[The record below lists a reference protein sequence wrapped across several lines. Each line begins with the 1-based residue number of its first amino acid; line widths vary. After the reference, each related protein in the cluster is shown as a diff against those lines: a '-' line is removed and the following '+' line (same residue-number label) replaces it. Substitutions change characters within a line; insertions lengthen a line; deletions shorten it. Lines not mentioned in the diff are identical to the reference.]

1 MTSPPP
7 SILWR
12 EGEPPRSA
20 QFGDLYYSA
29 EGGLDEA
36 RQVFLAGCALPE
48 AWRGRR
54 AFCVGELGFGTG
66 LNIIALLE
74 LWARCRPPDGR
85 LAIFS
90 VEAFPLEAADAAR
103 ALAAWPELAPIAAR
117 LLARW
122 PGRRRGFH
130 RIDLPELHATLD
142 LAVIEAADAL
152 AAWSGR
158 ADAWFLDGFAPAL
171 NPQMWRAEVLE
182 GVARRSAPGARLATY
197 TVAGKVRRGLAAAG
211 FTVNR
216 APGFGAKRQRLEAQ
230 WPGDAAPEGRT
241 PSVAV
246 LGAGIAGAALA
257 RAFCGLG
264 VSPRLFDTVTPAASA
279 SPAALVTPRLDAGLG
294 PPAALFA
301 QAFARARALYA
312 AQAGVV
318 VASGVMQLA
327 VGAKDESRFAAIARS
342 DLFEPGEMR
351 VMDAAESGRRL
362 GEPAPPAPPALAM
375 ETGLV
380 IQPAPLLAAW
390 LPEVCRIAV
399 SSLQYEGGLWRLLGE
414 DGRSIAEAEI
424 LCVACGMASAGL
436 VPGLALRAVRGQ
448 ASFAPRARAPTSILF
463 GGYVVP
469 APGGVMFGA
478 THDRDDD
485 SLEPRADDHQ
495 RNLAALAEVLPGLA
509 ARLGTGP
516 FEAHV
521 GVRATT
527 ADYLPIAGAAP
538 GAPAGLFVL
547 TGLGSRGFTLAPL
560 LAEHIAA
567 VALGAPSPLPGPLA
581 DLVDP
586 ARFER
591 RARRRGRPQP
601 LAR

>member
-1 MTSPPP
+1 VTSPPP
-7 SILWR
+7 SIIWR

-36 RQVFLAGCALPE
+36 RQVYLAGCGLPE

-74 LWARCRPPDGR
+74 LWARRRPADGR

-90 VEAFPLEAADAAR
+90 VEAFPVDAADAAR
-103 ALAAWPELAPIAAR
+103 AVAAWPELAPIAAR

-130 RIDLPELHATLD
+130 RVDLPELHATLD
-142 LAVIEAADAL
+142 LAVMEAADAL

-182 GVARRSAPGARLATY
+182 GVAQRSAPGARLATY
-197 TVAGKVRRGLAAAG
+197 TVAGEVRRGLAAAG

-216 APGFGAKRQRLEAQ
+216 APGFGAKRQRLEAC
-230 WPGDAAPEGRT
+230 WPGEST
-241 PSVAV
+241 PDGKTKRVV
-246 LGAGIAGAALA
+246 ILGAGIAGAALA
-257 RAFCGLG
+257 RAFRALGL
-264 VSPRLFDTVTPAASA
+264 SPRVFDAGTPTASDN
-279 SPAALVTPRLDAGLG
+279 PAALVTPRLDAGLG
-294 PPAALFA
+294 PPAGLFA
-301 QAFARARALYA
+301 QAFARARALYG
-312 AQAGVV
+312 AQADVV
-318 VASGVMQLA
+318 MASGILQLA
-327 VGAKDESRFAAIARS
+327 VGAKDEGRFAAIARS
-342 DLFEPGEMR
+342 DLFEPGEMS
-351 VMDAAESGRRL
+351 VIDSPESSRRL
-362 GEPAPPAPPALAM
+362 GEPAPPALAM

-380 IQPAPLLAAW
+380 IEPAPLLSTW
-390 LPEVCRIAV
+390 LGEVSRVAV
-399 SSLQYEGGLWRLLGE
+399 SRLQYDGGLWRLLGE
-414 DGRSIAEAEI
+414 DGQAIAEAEI
-424 LCVACGMASAGL
+424 ACVACGMASAGL
-436 VPGLALRAVRGQ
+436 VSGLTLRAVRGQ
-448 ASFAPRARAPTSILF
+448 ASFAPGARAPAAALF
-463 GGYVVP
+463 GGYVAPV
-469 APGGVMFGA
+469 PGGVMFGA

-485 SLEPRADDHQ
+485 SLEPRLNDHQ
-495 RNLAALAEVLPGLA
+495 RNLAAVAEALPKLA
-509 ARLGTGP
+509 ARLGPGP
-516 FEAHV
+516 FAAHV

-527 ADYLPIAGAAP
+527 VDYLPVAGAAP
-538 GAPAGLFVL
+538 GVPAGLFVL

-560 LAEHIAA
+560 LAEHVAA

-591 RARRRGRPQP
+591 RARRRGHPQP

>member
-1 MTSPPP
+1 MTSPAP
-7 SILWR
+7 SIVWR

-20 QFGDLYYSA
+20 RFGDLYYSA

-36 RQVFLAGCALPE
+36 RQVFLAGCGLPQ

-54 AFCVGELGFGTG
+54 VFRVGELGFGTG
-66 LNIIALLE
+66 LNIVALLE
-74 LWARCRPPDGR
+74 LWARRRPAGGH

-103 ALAAWPELAPIAAR
+103 ALAAWPELTPIVAA

-130 RIDLPELHATLD
+130 RIDLPGLHATLD
-142 LAVIEAADAL
+142 LAVMDAADAL
-152 AAWSGR
+152 AVWSGP

-171 NPQMWRAEVLE
+171 NPRMWDAEVLE
-182 GVARRSAPGARLATY
+182 GVARLSAPGARLATY
-197 TVAGKVRRGLAAAG
+197 TVAGEVRRGLAAAG

-216 APGFGAKRQRLEAQ
+216 APGFGAKRQRLEAR
-230 WPGDAAPEGRT
+230 WPGEAARDGASPT
-241 PSVAV
+241 VII

-257 RAFCGLG
+257 RSFRAAGL
-264 VSPRLFDTVTPAASA
+264 SPRVFDAAAPPASA

-312 AQAGVV
+312 AQAGVIMT
-318 VASGVMQLA
+318 SGVLQLA
-327 VGAKDESRFAAIARS
+327 VGAKDQGRFAAIARS
-342 DLFEPGEMR
+342 DLFEPGEMS
-351 VMDAAESGRRL
+351 MIDAQESARRL
-362 GEPAPPAPPALAM
+362 GEPAPPALAM

-380 IQPAPLLAAW
+380 IEAAPLLSAW
-390 LPEVCRIAV
+390 LGEVSRVAV
-399 SSLQYEGGLWRLLGE
+399 SSLQYHGGLWRLLGE
-414 DGRSIAEAEI
+414 DGRAIAEADI
-424 LCVACGMASAGL
+424 VCVACGMASPGL

-448 ASFAPRARAPTSILF
+448 ASFAPRARAPTAVLF
-463 GGYVVP
+463 GGYAAPV
-469 APGGVMFGA
+469 PGGVMFGA

-485 SLEPRADDHQ
+485 SLEPRPGDHQ

-509 ARLGTGP
+509 ARLGKGP
-516 FEAHV
+516 FAAHV

-527 ADYLPIAGAAP
+527 VDYLPVAGAAP
-538 GAPAGLFVL
+538 NGPAGLFVL
-547 TGLGSRGFTLAPL
+547 AGLGSRGFTLAPL
-560 LAEHIAA
+560 LAEHVAA

-581 DLVDP
+581 GLVDP

>member
-7 SILWR
+7 LIIWR

-20 QFGDLYYSA
+20 RFGDLYYSA

-36 RQVFLAGCALPE
+36 RQVFLAGCGLPE
-48 AWRGRR
+48 AWRDRR
-54 AFCVGELGFGTG
+54 AFSVGELGFGTG

-74 LWARCRPPDGR
+74 LWARHRPADGR
-85 LAIFS
+85 LTIFS

-103 ALAAWPELAPIAAR
+103 ALAAWPELAPIASR

-130 RIDLPELHATLD
+130 RIDLPELNATLD
-142 LAVIEAADAL
+142 LAMMEAADAL
-152 AAWSGR
+152 AAWCGR

-182 GVARRSAPGARLATY
+182 GIARGSAPGARLATY
-197 TVAGKVRRGLAAAG
+197 TVAGDVRRGLGAAG
-211 FTVNR
+211 FSVNR
-216 APGFGAKRQRLEAQ
+216 APGFGAKRQRLEAR
-230 WPGDAAPEGRT
+230 WPGEAAPDGIA
-241 PSVAV
+241 PSVII
-246 LGAGIAGAALA
+246 LGAGVAGAALA
-257 RAFCGLG
+257 RAFRALG
-264 VSPRLFDTVTPAASA
+264 VSPRVFDAVTPAASA
-279 SPAALVTPRLDAGLG
+279 GPAALVTPRLDAGLG
-294 PPAALFA
+294 PPAGLFA
-301 QAFARARALYA
+301 QAFARACQLYV
-312 AQAGVV
+312 AQADVV
-318 VASGVMQLA
+318 MASGILQLA
-327 VGAKDESRFAAIARS
+327 VGAKDEGRFAAIARS
-342 DLFEPGEMR
+342 DLFEPGE
-351 VMDAAESGRRL
+351 VSVVDSPESSRRL
-362 GEPAPPAPPALAM
+362 EEPAPQALAM

-380 IQPAPLLAAW
+380 IEPAPLLSAW
-390 LPEVCRIAV
+390 LGEVSRVAV
-399 SSLQYEGGLWRLLGE
+399 SSLQYEGGFWRLLGE
-414 DGRSIAEAEI
+414 DGQAIAEAEI

-448 ASFAPRARAPTSILF
+448 ASFAPGACAPAAALF
-463 GGYVVP
+463 GGYVAP
-469 APGGVMFGA
+469 TPGGVMFGA

-485 SLEPRADDHQ
+485 NLEPRLEDHQ
-495 RNLAALAEVLPGLA
+495 RNLAALAEVLPELA

-516 FEAHV
+516 FEAYV

-527 ADYLPIAGAAP
+527 VDYLPIAGAAP
-538 GAPAGLFVL
+538 AAGLFVL
-547 TGLGSRGFTLAPL
+547 SGLGSRGFTLAPL

-567 VALGAPSPLPGPLA
+567 AALGAPSPLPGPLA

-591 RARRRGRPQP
+591 RARRRGHPQP

>member
-7 SILWR
+7 SIVWR

-36 RQVFLAGCALPE
+36 RQVFLAGCGLPE
-48 AWRGRR
+48 AWRDRR

-74 LWARCRPPDGR
+74 LWARARPADGR
-85 LAIFS
+85 LSIFS
-90 VEAFPLEAADAAR
+90 VEAFPLAVADAAR
-103 ALAAWPELAPIAAR
+103 ALAVWPELAPIAAR

-142 LAVIEAADAL
+142 LAVMEAGDAL

-171 NPQMWRAEVLE
+171 NPQMWRADVLE
-182 GVARRSAPGARLATY
+182 GVARCSAPGARLATY
-197 TVAGKVRRGLAAAG
+197 TVAGDVRRGLAAAG
-211 FTVNR
+211 FTVSR
-216 APGFGAKRQRLEAQ
+216 APGFGAKRERLEAR
-230 WPGDAAPEGRT
+230 WPGDAVPEGDAPR
-241 PSVAV
+241 VAI
-246 LGAGIAGAALA
+246 LGAGIAGASLA
-257 RAFCGLG
+257 RAFRAQG
-264 VSPRLFDTVTPAASA
+264 VSPRMFDAIAPAASNG
-279 SPAALVTPRLDAGLG
+279 PAALVTPRLDAGLG

-301 QAFARARALYA
+301 QAFARAGALYA
-312 AQAGVV
+312 AQADVV
-318 VASGVMQLA
+318 LASGVLQLA
-327 VGAKDESRFAAIARS
+327 VGAKDEGRFAAIARS
-342 DLFEPGEMR
+342 DLFEPGEMS
-351 VMDAAESGRRL
+351 VIDPAESSRRL
-362 GEPAPPAPPALAM
+362 GEPAPPALAM

-380 IQPAPLLAAW
+380 IEPAPLLSAW
-390 LPEVCRIAV
+390 LPEVSRVAV
-399 SSLQYEGGLWRLLGE
+399 SCLEYQGGLWRLLGE
-414 DGRSIAEAEI
+414 DGQAIAEAEI
-424 LCVACGMASAGL
+424 ICVACGMASAGL

-448 ASFAPRARAPTSILF
+448 ASFAPGALAPGAVLF
-463 GGYVVP
+463 GGYVAP

-478 THDRDDD
+478 THDRDDEGLD
-485 SLEPRADDHQ
+485 PRPDDHQ
-495 RNLAALAEVLPGLA
+495 RNLAAVTEILPGLA
-509 ARLGTGP
+509 AQLGAGP
-516 FEAHV
+516 FAAHV

-527 ADYLPIAGAAP
+527 VDYLPIAGAAP
-538 GAPAGLFVL
+538 DAAGLFVL

-560 LAEHIAA
+560 LAEHVAA
-567 VALGAPSPLPGPLA
+567 VALGPPSPLPGPLT